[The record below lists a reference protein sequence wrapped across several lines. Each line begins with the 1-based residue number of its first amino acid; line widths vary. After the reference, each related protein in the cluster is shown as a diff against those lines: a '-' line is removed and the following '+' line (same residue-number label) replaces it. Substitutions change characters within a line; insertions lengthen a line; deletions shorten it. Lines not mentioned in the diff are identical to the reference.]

1 MELLDKVHEKYRKLT
16 EYLIKNNISISTM
29 ESCTS
34 GLIASLITD
43 TEGSSAILKGAFI
56 TYSNEAKVL
65 NKVPLDI
72 IDKYGVYSNETS
84 LHMARS
90 CKMTYKS
97 DIGIGITGT
106 LGNVDPNN
114 KDSIPGN
121 VYITCIVDN
130 DEQNYQLELNSSCER
145 FEAKLLIAD
154 YLCDRL
160 FDLFND

>member
-16 EYLIKNNISISTM
+16 EYLIKNSISISTM

-65 NKVPLDI
+65 NGVPNEI
-72 IDKYGVYSNETS
+72 ISKYGVYSKETS
-84 LHMARS
+84 THMAQS
-90 CKMTYKS
+90 CKKTYSS

-106 LGNVDPNN
+106 LGNIDPNN
-114 KDSIPGN
+114 KDSIPGK
-121 VYITCIVDN
+121 VFITCIVN
-130 DEQNYQLELNSSCER
+130 NNEYNYQFDLKISSER

-154 YLCDRL
+154 FLYDEL
-160 FDLFND
+160 FSIL